1 MDRRDARDHDL
12 GGADMSGNL
21 TVTNYIKVRL
31 GPTDVRFVFFDD
43 GNPFDLERAQR
54 EMARHCMGRLA
65 ADVASQFRESE
76 IPVPVVGTNP
86 RGEEKQQRESG
97 YEALAGE

>member
-1 MDRRDARDHDL
+1 MSRDV
-12 GGADMSGNL
+12 
-21 TVTNYIKVRL
+21 TVTNYIKVKL

-86 RGEEKQQRESG
+86 RGEERSQYQNSTSG
-97 YEALAGE
+97 ELALGAGE